1 MLKPLTVWITTNWKI
16 LQEMGIPHHPTCFLR
31 NLYAG
36 QEAIV
41 RTVHGTI
48 DWLWTGGESEHI
60 HPFAST
66 PVSSLPGLTKSRL
79 PEQERGYLPV
89 DTQEPILTMAL
100 LALRSSW
107 ITNLGPEIANDL

>member
-1 MLKPLTVWITTNWKI
+1 MGMTVDDY
-16 LQEMGIPHHPTCFLR
+16 
-31 NLYAG
+31 NLPELGLECVIHVY
-36 QEAIV
+36 
-41 RTVHGTI
+41 
-48 DWLWTGGESEHI
+48 LWTGGESAHI

-89 DTQEPILTMAL
+89 DAQEPILTMAL